1 MKQKMLLM
9 ATLVLAVVMNS
20 CNKPMVAPQDL
31 KCNPSPLTVVGDKVN
46 ASITG
51 TFPAK
56 TFNKKGTLVVT
67 PVLKFNGQEVKG
79 EPTTFIGEKVKANDN
94 KISYANGGK
103 YDVKVSFDYVP
114 EMAQAELYLQFEAT
128 AGKKT
133 FEVPEVK
140 VADGVVSTVKLA
152 SADAKEMQ
160 PSITPDKFQRIIQE
174 IQEADIKFLIQ
185 QANLRSSETNS
196 ANVKDLTAAI
206 VAADTAQRKAI
217 NNLEVAGYAS
227 PDGALELN
235 EGLAQRR
242 QKVSA
247 DYLARQ
253 LKRKKVDVEIDT
265 KFMAEDWEGFQKLM
279 EASSIQDK
287 DLILRVLSM
296 YSDPEQREREIKNL
310 SAAYKSIADE
320 ILPPLR
326 RARLK
331 LTTDLIGKSDEE
343 ISKLM
348 KEDSKQLSVE
358 EMLYAATLTQNL
370 DEKVAIYQKVIDNYP
385 NEYRGYNNMGITK
398 YAQGK
403 VDEAVRCYAK
413 ALELQPNDPDVNY
426 NAGVAAMEQGDLE
439 KAEVYFGKAAG
450 TKSDLGAALGTLYM
464 MKGDYSKA
472 KTSFG
477 KANTNNAALQQILN
491 EDYSAARNTLAAVAE
506 PNATTAYLA
515 AVIGART
522 NDREAVYSNMK
533 TAVARDAAMKEKAAK
548 DIEFAKFADDEAFKA
563 IIK

>member
-51 TFPAK
+51 TFPEK

-79 EPTTFIGEKVKANDN
+79 TPTTFIGEKVKANDN

-133 FEVPEVK
+133 FDVPEVK

-152 SADAKEMQ
+152 SADAEEMH

-185 QANLRSSETNS
+185 QANLRSSETGS
-196 ANVKDLTAAI
+196 ASVKDLTAAI
-206 VAADTAQRKAI
+206 ITADTAQRKAV
-217 NNLEVAGYAS
+217 NSLEVAGYAS
-227 PDGALELN
+227 PDGALDLN
-235 EGLAQRR
+235 EGLAQKR

-247 DYLARQ
+247 DYLAKQ
-253 LKRKKVDVEIDT
+253 LKRKKVNVEIDT
-265 KFMAEDWEGFQKLM
+265 KVMAEDWEGFQKLM

-343 ISKLM
+343 IMQLV
-348 KEDSKQLSVE
+348 KEDPKQLSVE

-403 VDEAVRCYAK
+403 VDEAVRCYTK

-491 EDYSAARNTLAAVAE
+491 EDYNAARNTLAAVAE

-522 NDREAVYSNMK
+522 NDRDAVYSNMK
-533 TAVARDAAMKEKAAK
+533 VAVARDAAMKEKAAK
-548 DIEFAKFADDEAFKA
+548 DIEFAKFAEDDAFKA

>member
-1 MKQKMLLM
+1 M

-31 KCNPSPLTVVGDKVN
+31 KCDPSPLTVVGDKVN

-348 KEDSKQLSVE
+348 KEDPKQLSVE

>member
-31 KCNPSPLTVVGDKVN
+31 KCDPSPLTVVGDKVN

-196 ANVKDLTAAI
+196 ASVKDLTAAI
-206 VAADTAQRKAI
+206 VVADTAQRKAI

-348 KEDSKQLSVE
+348 KEDPKQLSVE

-491 EDYSAARNTLAAVAE
+491 EDYSAARNTLASVAE

>member
-79 EPTTFIGEKVKANDN
+79 EPTTFIGEKVKSNGN

-140 VADGVVSTVKLA
+140 VADGVISTVKLA
-152 SADAKEMQ
+152 SADSKEMK

-185 QANLRSSETNS
+185 QANLRSSETGS
-196 ANVKDLTAAI
+196 ASVKDLTAAI
-206 VAADTAQRKAI
+206 IAADTAQRKAI

-227 PDGALELN
+227 PDGALDLN

-247 DYLARQ
+247 DYLAKQ
-253 LKRKKVDVEIDT
+253 LKRKKVNVEIDT

-343 ISKLM
+343 ISKLI
-348 KEDSKQLSVE
+348 KEDPKQLSVE

-522 NDREAVYSNMK
+522 NDRDAVYSNMK

>member
-1 MKQKMLLM
+1 M

>member
-348 KEDSKQLSVE
+348 KEDPKQLSVE

>member
-51 TFPAK
+51 TFPEK

-79 EPTTFIGEKVKANDN
+79 TPTTFIGEKVKANDN

-133 FEVPEVK
+133 FDVPEVK

-152 SADAKEMQ
+152 SADAEEMH

-185 QANLRSSETNS
+185 QANLRSSETGS
-196 ANVKDLTAAI
+196 ASVKDLTAAI
-206 VAADTAQRKAI
+206 ITADTAQRKAV
-217 NNLEVAGYAS
+217 NSLEVAGYAS
-227 PDGALELN
+227 PDGALDLN
-235 EGLAQRR
+235 EGLAQKR

-247 DYLARQ
+247 DYLAKQ
-253 LKRKKVDVEIDT
+253 LKRKKVNVEIDT
-265 KFMAEDWEGFQKLM
+265 KVMAEDWEGFQKLM

-343 ISKLM
+343 IMQLV
-348 KEDSKQLSVE
+348 KEDPKQLSVE

-491 EDYSAARNTLAAVAE
+491 EDYNAARNTLAAVAE

-522 NDREAVYSNMK
+522 NDRDAVYSNMK
-533 TAVARDAAMKEKAAK
+533 VAVARDAAMKEKAAK
-548 DIEFAKFADDEAFKA
+548 DIEFAKFAEDDAFKA

>member
-1 MKQKMLLM
+1 M

-348 KEDSKQLSVE
+348 KEDPKQLSVE

>member
-79 EPTTFIGEKVKANDN
+79 EPTTFIGEKVKSNGN

-140 VADGVVSTVKLA
+140 VADGVISTVKLA
-152 SADAKEMQ
+152 SADSKEMK

-185 QANLRSSETNS
+185 QANLRSSETGS
-196 ANVKDLTAAI
+196 ASVKDLTAAI
-206 VAADTAQRKAI
+206 IAADTAQRKAI

-227 PDGALELN
+227 PDGALDLN

-247 DYLARQ
+247 DYLAKQ
-253 LKRKKVDVEIDT
+253 LKRKKVNVEIDT

-343 ISKLM
+343 ISKLI
-348 KEDSKQLSVE
+348 KEDPKQLSVE

-506 PNATTAYLA
+506 PNATTAYLV

>member
-1 MKQKMLLM
+1 M

-247 DYLARQ
+247 DYLAKQ
-253 LKRKKVDVEIDT
+253 LKRKKVNVEIDT

-343 ISKLM
+343 ISKLI
-348 KEDSKQLSVE
+348 KEDPKQLSVE

>member
-227 PDGALELN
+227 TDGALVLN
-235 EGLAQRR
+235 EGLAQ
-242 QKVSA
+242 
-247 DYLARQ
+247 
-253 LKRKKVDVEIDT
+253 
-265 KFMAEDWEGFQKLM
+265 
-279 EASSIQDK
+279 
-287 DLILRVLSM
+287 
-296 YSDPEQREREIKNL
+296 
-310 SAAYKSIADE
+310 
-320 ILPPLR
+320 
-326 RARLK
+326 
-331 LTTDLIGKSDEE
+331 
-343 ISKLM
+343 
-348 KEDSKQLSVE
+348 
-358 EMLYAATLTQNL
+358 
-370 DEKVAIYQKVIDNYP
+370 
-385 NEYRGYNNMGITK
+385 
-398 YAQGK
+398 
-403 VDEAVRCYAK
+403 
-413 ALELQPNDPDVNY
+413 
-426 NAGVAAMEQGDLE
+426 
-439 KAEVYFGKAAG
+439 
-450 TKSDLGAALGTLYM
+450 
-464 MKGDYSKA
+464 
-472 KTSFG
+472 
-477 KANTNNAALQQILN
+477 
-491 EDYSAARNTLAAVAE
+491 
-506 PNATTAYLA
+506 
-515 AVIGART
+515 
-522 NDREAVYSNMK
+522 
-533 TAVARDAAMKEKAAK
+533 
-548 DIEFAKFADDEAFKA
+548 
-563 IIK
+563 

>member
-51 TFPAK
+51 TFPEK

-79 EPTTFIGEKVKANDN
+79 TPTTFIGEKVKANDN

-133 FEVPEVK
+133 FDVPEVK

-152 SADAKEMQ
+152 SADAEEMH

-185 QANLRSSETNS
+185 QANLRSSETGS
-196 ANVKDLTAAI
+196 ASVKDLTAAI
-206 VAADTAQRKAI
+206 ITADTAQRKAV
-217 NNLEVAGYAS
+217 NSLEVAGYAS
-227 PDGALELN
+227 PDGALDLN
-235 EGLAQRR
+235 ESLAQRR

-247 DYLARQ
+247 DYLAKQ
-253 LKRKKVDVEIDT
+253 LKRKKVNVEIDT
-265 KFMAEDWEGFQKLM
+265 KVMAEDWEGFQKLM

-343 ISKLM
+343 IMQLV
-348 KEDSKQLSVE
+348 KEDPKQLSVE

-403 VDEAVRCYAK
+403 VDEAVRCYTK

-491 EDYSAARNTLAAVAE
+491 EDYNAARNTLAAVAE

-522 NDREAVYSNMK
+522 NDRDAVYSNMK
-533 TAVARDAAMKEKAAK
+533 VAVARDAAMKEKAAK
-548 DIEFAKFADDEAFKA
+548 DIEFAKFAEDDAFKA